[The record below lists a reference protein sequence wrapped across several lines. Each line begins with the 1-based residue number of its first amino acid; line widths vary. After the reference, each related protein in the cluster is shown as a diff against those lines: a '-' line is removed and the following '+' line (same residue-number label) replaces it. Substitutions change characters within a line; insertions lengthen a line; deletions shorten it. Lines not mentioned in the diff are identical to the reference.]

1 MIEVTVGRLDSGVVG
16 RQPDVGVGAAVVL
29 LDVRL
34 EVVGVGDRSETWCQ
48 RGEGGDRHVVVVV
61 ADLDYDVVLCC
72 NHDLR
77 SRLTVWVR
85 DRTLRVVVVCLV
97 LGMPL
102 VLDVVAIALFALH
115 DPMDAARGAILAIV
129 VEATSK
135 LSLLVLTVALVDVA
149 ASVATALVLV
159 EVGA

>member
-1 MIEVTVGRLDSGVVG
+1 M
-16 RQPDVGVGAAVVL
+16 VGAAVIL

-61 ADLDYDVVLCC
+61 ADLNYDVVLCC
-72 NHDLR
+72 SHDLR
-77 SRLTVWVR
+77 SRLMVWVR
-85 DRTLRVVVVCLV
+85 DRTLKVAVVFLV
-97 LGMPL
+97 LGTPP

-115 DPMDAARGAILAIV
+115 DPMDGARGAILTIV

-135 LSLLVLTVALVDVA
+135 LSLLALAVALVDVV
-149 ASVATALVLV
+149 ASVTTTLVLV
-159 EVGA
+159 EVGM